1 MSKKQNSQSAPEIL
15 QYKVRPQ
22 NHYQIEQLVLNDMK
36 KKIINDEMNSIQFY
50 DIIQPDMNE
59 IVTTNPKDLTKKPI
73 KLHKKVKRSDLE
85 SNLRSKLVNEPGGKL
100 LLQEIYEK
108 LDEDENTQQV
118 KAVLHKEEQFK
129 GNRQYKPESDDLMV
143 ANLDQWW
150 KQVKIKKQQEFEKKQ
165 LEIEK
170 EKQVIAQ
177 LQKTV
182 SISSFRRG
190 AVDKRTGTTLLPA
203 FPKLMQSQSSDDKS
217 PQTEN
222 QNLFQ
227 AKVKGSLAKLSNLK
241 KAELLHQDMG
251 LVKQLDKYLQQG
263 STLTSQELI
272 NIEQAR
278 QKQSHEEKQTDTLIF
293 DYTVEGL
300 KNSLHT
306 RIKMHLTNFL
316 NANERAVFYEKQTN
330 SILQQINAKLDKQK
344 KIVTK
349 NDHDLETLR
358 MENHEIYNRLRSI
371 EDIQKQLKEE
381 LGKVGNNNNSQIQK
395 SQKSSNVDF
404 YMATVGK
411 QNEIESQLETMK
423 DSYKKY
429 KLQIKLNFKQ
439 IEKLETENS
448 KLNKNNKELLK
459 SIQGFLLELLKI
471 GLDCRKQ
478 GLCWIVK
485 AVWDT
490 NEKLSDDN
498 FPSYLDSKGREFLIQ
513 KAKKIIELNDLFIR
527 AHQLFGS
534 YHGKLE
540 TSQDNLNTSILS
552 ILSKN
557 HFSQIDS
564 EDIKR
569 KTLRD
574 RRMKSSGEI
583 NLLLKGLNR
592 EEKQSIQGTLTQIF
606 QSKQTLNDIIY
617 TEAQKKIQKM
627 FKTEVSVILE
637 QSFISEDKEKLIRE
651 YQQIQKD
658 IELKEVLFKKFEDLE
673 LQRIVK
679 EIEYKKYLQRF
690 SVEPLQVLSALF
702 GYVKA
707 ERELIK
713 QGMMHISNN

>member
-1 MSKKQNSQSAPEIL
+1 MSKKQNSQSTPEIL

-36 KKIINDEMNSIQFY
+36 KKILNDEMNSIQFY
-50 DIIQPDMNE
+50 DIIQPDMVFLIHIQNE
-59 IVTTNPKDLTKKPI
+59 IVATNPKDLTKKPI

-85 SNLRSKLVNEPGGKL
+85 SNLRNKLINEPGGKL
-100 LLQEIYEK
+100 LLQEIYEI
-108 LDEDENTQQV
+108 LDEDDMTQQV
-118 KAVLHKEEQFK
+118 KPVLHKEEQFK
-129 GNRQYKPESDDLMV
+129 GNTQYKQESDDLMV

-150 KQVKIKKQQEFEKKQ
+150 KQVKVKKQQEFEKKQ
-165 LEIEK
+165 LELEK

-177 LQKTV
+177 IQKAV
-182 SISSFRRG
+182 SISSLRRG
-190 AVDKRTGTTLLPA
+190 AVDKRTNTTILPA

-217 PQTEN
+217 PKTESQT
-222 QNLFQ
+222 LFQ
-227 AKVKGSLAKLSNLK
+227 AKIKGSLAKLSNQK
-241 KAELLHQDMG
+241 KAELLHQDIG
-251 LVKQLDKYLQQG
+251 LVKQLDKYHQQG
-263 STLTSQELI
+263 STLTQQELI

-306 RIKMHLTNFL
+306 RIKMNLTHFL
-316 NANERAVFYEKQTN
+316 NANERAVFYEKQTQ
-330 SILQQINAKLDKQK
+330 SILQQINSKLDKQK
-344 KIVTK
+344 KIVGK
-349 NDHDLETLR
+349 NERDLENLR

-371 EDIQKQLKEE
+371 ENIQKQLKEE
-381 LGKVGNNNNSQIQK
+381 LGNVGNNNNNQVQK
-395 SQKSSNVDF
+395 SNKSSNVDF
-404 YMATVGK
+404 YMASVGK
-411 QNEIESQLETMK
+411 QNEIDSQLETMK

-429 KLQIKLNFKQ
+429 KIQIQLNFKQ
-439 IEKLETENS
+439 IEKLEAENS

-459 SIQGFLLELLKI
+459 SIQGFLQELLKI

-478 GLCWIVK
+478 GLSWIIK
-485 AVWDT
+485 AIWDT
-490 NEKLSDDN
+490 NEKLRDEN
-498 FPSYLDSKGREFLIQ
+498 FPSYLDSKGREFLIL
-513 KAKKIIELNDLFIR
+513 KAKKMVELNDLFIR

-534 YHGKLE
+534 YHGRLE
-540 TSQDNLNTSILS
+540 TSQDNLNNSILS

-564 EDIKR
+564 EEIKN
-569 KTLRD
+569 KTLRE

-592 EEKQSIQGTLTQIF
+592 EEKQCVQGTLTSIF

-627 FKTEVSVILE
+627 FKTETSMALE
-637 QSFISEDKEKLIRE
+637 QSFIAEDKERLIRE
-651 YQQIQKD
+651 YQQIQQD
-658 IELKEVLFKKFEDLE
+658 IEAKEIMFKKFEDLE

-679 EIEYKKYLQRF
+679 EIDYKKYLHRF

-702 GYVKA
+702 GYV
-707 ERELIK
+707 
-713 QGMMHISNN
+713 